1 MFKVNNKDTRV
12 SIVNFEHVI
21 AGWGITDTGISSNFK
36 IKHSNYEN
44 WNNER
49 IYILPSWVIVLFS
62 TFQQNNF
69 ILFFAP
75 ISAFETIM
83 TVTELTK
90 IAIYQA
96 TA

>member
-1 MFKVNNKDTRV
+1 MFKV
-12 SIVNFEHVI
+12 
-21 AGWGITDTGISSNFK
+21 GWGVCDTGISSNFK

-49 IYILPSWVIVLFS
+49 KYILPNWVIVLFS

-90 IAIYQA
+90 IAICQA